1 MTPEQIEQWAREA
14 DEYARQQLRAQAGT
28 ITEWSIRET
37 ARQLAYHTHFAR
49 LARADAFESSAMV
62 ADELAQAYGGVRE
75 SPIHTE
81 FGRALSEAKAVGAHN
96 AAVSIRALAEREK
109 EPSNGS

>member
-1 MTPEQIEQWAREA
+1 MTLDPKKIEQWAREA
-14 DEYARQQLRAQAGT
+14 RLLIDAGGDVPMVAHKQLL
-28 ITEWSIRET
+28 E
-37 ARQLAYHTHFAR
+37 HFAS
-49 LARADAFESSAMV
+49 LARADAFEMSAKE

-96 AAVSIRALAEREK
+96 AAVRIRALAEREK
-109 EPSNGS
+109 EPRP